1 MRRKFRK
8 RSPRL
13 MLSYLH
19 PISSDAT
26 CPHDI
31 QNSTWYQRYIGLPGP
46 SYPSFP
52 ISALFAIISITA
64 VFPLRSFYLW
74 PQLKY
79 KKCLS

>member
-1 MRRKFRK
+1 
-8 RSPRL
+8 
-13 MLSYLH
+13 MLSYLY

-26 CPHDI
+26 CLHDI
-31 QNSTWYQRYIGLPGP
+31 QNSTWYQRYIGLRGLS

-52 ISALFAIISITA
+52 ISASFAILSITA

-79 KKCLS
+79 KKCLL